1 MKVDLAVICL
11 IMLVFGW
18 FGHWLLCEWRL
29 SNLPR
34 VKAADGWTTTKA
46 VAGEDL
52 AAGQLVYFVDDVI
65 YFVDDATS
73 YSGEI
78 RKERNQA
85 S

>member
-1 MKVDLAVICL
+1 MYIVDLAVTSC

-52 AAGQLVYFVDDVI
+52 AAGQLVYFVDDGTI
-65 YFVDDATS
+65 M
-73 YSGEI
+73 
-78 RKERNQA
+78 KEDNYD
-85 S
+85 